1 MQIYKMT
8 DCFTDKNELNLVSG
22 GSIRHHLPTTLASQ
36 LDRLSHLVV
45 LGH

>member
-22 GSIRHHLPTTLASQ
+22 DFDTMLSITQSSFNTSAN
-36 LDRLSHLVV
+36 
-45 LGH
+45 